1 MTIVGAAAH
10 SEIAHHCK
18 LRFMGAANRYDSVA
32 FCFAAFMLDV
42 RSFQNSTI
50 HSGKSA
56 KMAPTRRGP
65 AFRNIGV
72 AITTTKPLAIFRS
85 LADPACL

>member
-1 MTIVGAAAH
+1 
-10 SEIAHHCK
+10 
-18 LRFMGAANRYDSVA
+18 
-32 FCFAAFMLDV
+32 
-42 RSFQNSTI
+42 
-50 HSGKSA
+50 
-56 KMAPTRRGP
+56 MAPTRRGP